1 MCKQPDSP
9 SQNLCQDC
17 GLCCDGTLFD
27 SITFHPQD
35 ALQPLQV
42 AGFSFQQKEN
52 EQYFLQPC
60 AAHKN
65 QSCTIYK
72 HRPKVCREFQCQ
84 LLLQFQSGKISLEK
98 AKAIVVETVRQR
110 DELFAAMQAV
120 MELPRNLSLK
130 DMTEVFD
137 KTQRDIYG
145 SEVVKNFSK
154 IFLQVAVLQVHLKKF
169 FEKKFPTPD

>member
-1 MCKQPDSP
+1 M
-9 SQNLCQDC
+9 
-17 GLCCDGTLFD
+17 
-27 SITFHPQD
+27 
-35 ALQPLQV
+35 
-42 AGFSFQQKEN
+42 
-52 EQYFLQPC
+52 
-60 AAHKN
+60 
-65 QSCTIYK
+65 
-72 HRPKVCREFQCQ
+72 
-84 LLLQFQSGKISLEK
+84 
-98 AKAIVVETVRQR
+98 VETVRQR

>member
-1 MCKQPDSP
+1 MCKQSDSQ

-27 SITFHPQD
+27 SVTFHLQD
-35 ALQPLQV
+35 ALQPLQL
-42 AGFSFQQKEN
+42 AGISLQQKEN

-65 QSCTIYK
+65 QSCAIYE

-84 LLLQFQSGKISLEK
+84 LLLQFQNGETSLEK

-120 MELPRNLSLK
+120 MKLPRNLSLK
-130 DMTEVFD
+130 HTTEVFD
-137 KTQRDIYG
+137 KTQRRIYG
-145 SEVVKNFSK
+145 DEVVKNFPG
-154 IFLQVAVLQVHLKKF
+154 IFLQVAVLQVYLKKF
-169 FEKKFPTPD
+169 FQKKLPTPD